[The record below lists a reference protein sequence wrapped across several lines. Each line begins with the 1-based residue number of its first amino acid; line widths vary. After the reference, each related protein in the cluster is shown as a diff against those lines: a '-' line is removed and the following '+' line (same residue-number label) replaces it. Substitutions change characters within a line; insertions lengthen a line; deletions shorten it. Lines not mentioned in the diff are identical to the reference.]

1 MLGRHWVVNPR
12 QPDVYGTSAQSGAYP
27 AMAVSQQG
35 IADEPMPWEARVV
48 PGREKLAE
56 WLAETGVDKW
66 MDLIQ
71 IVFRYV

>member
-1 MLGRHWVVNPR
+1 MLGRCWVVNPR

-48 PGREKLAE
+48 PRREKLAE